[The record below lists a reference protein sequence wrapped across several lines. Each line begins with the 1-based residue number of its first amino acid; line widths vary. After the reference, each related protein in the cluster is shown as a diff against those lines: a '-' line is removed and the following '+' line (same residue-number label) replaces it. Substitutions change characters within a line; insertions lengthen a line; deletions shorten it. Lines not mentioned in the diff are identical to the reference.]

1 MITFSPADQKLLQNS
16 GVDGLILFGSQAQ
29 GIANSAS
36 DFDILVIGR
45 KKANTYDV
53 IYDLLSGKINQ
64 LVDVDI
70 VFATDAPV
78 ELKNHVVKYGQVL
91 YQTTPSTF
99 PDFKAQTM
107 LESADFA
114 PYRQMFNQATIS
126 RISLWPRKNLKKT
139 SLLNESMA

>member
-1 MITFSPADQKLLQNS
+1 MFNFTTAEQKLLQNS

-29 GIANSAS
+29 GIANSGS

-64 LVDVDI
+64 LVDSDI

-78 ELKNHVVKYGQVL
+78 ELKNHVVRYGQIL
-91 YQTTPSTF
+91 YQKNTAVF
-99 PDFKAQTM
+99 PDFKQQVI

-114 PYRQMFNQATIS
+114 P
-126 RISLWPRKNLKKT
+126 
-139 SLLNESMA
+139 

>member
-53 IYDLLSGKINQ
+53 IYDLLSGKI
-64 LVDVDI
+64 
-70 VFATDAPV
+70 
-78 ELKNHVVKYGQVL
+78 
-91 YQTTPSTF
+91 
-99 PDFKAQTM
+99 
-107 LESADFA
+107 
-114 PYRQMFNQATIS
+114 
-126 RISLWPRKNLKKT
+126 
-139 SLLNESMA
+139 